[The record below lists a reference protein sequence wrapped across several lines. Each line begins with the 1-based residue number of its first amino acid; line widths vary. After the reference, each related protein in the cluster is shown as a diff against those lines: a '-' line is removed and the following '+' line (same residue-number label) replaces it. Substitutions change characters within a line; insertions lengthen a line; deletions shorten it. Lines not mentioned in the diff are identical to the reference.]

1 MAAGPGRTLPL
12 CPVSPRMGREPS
24 THRGMQ
30 TACAGPGG
38 TAGGSGA
45 ASPSAPCGWHSGSCQ
60 QPPCAVGRRDV
71 SPQEPPPHRD
81 RNPLGHSVS
90 LTGLDYP
97 MCDTN
102 TSVWPHARTQPSLS
116 QLWFGSSWCQQGDR
130 TGPQT
135 SVGEGEGFV
144 PCLRLILGEMQ
155 AAQLLHPHVGVSQL
169 CHVVTQ
175 GQDAVGTTRKG
186 HIKPGRICCAGA
198 RNSRQWPG

>member
-1 MAAGPGRTLPL
+1 MSCEPEDGQGAQH
-12 CPVSPRMGREPS
+12 SPRDANCLCRARRDCRRLRSSFTVSSMWLALRELS
-24 THRGMQ
+24 
-30 TACAGPGG
+30 
-38 TAGGSGA
+38 A
-45 ASPSAPCGWHSGSCQ
+45 ATVCCGQEGC
-60 QPPCAVGRRDV
+60 QPPGATPSQGQK
-71 SPQEPPPHRD
+71 P
-81 RNPLGHSVS
+81 
-90 LTGLDYP
+90 TG
-97 MCDTN
+97 
-102 TSVWPHARTQPSLS
+102 SLS
-116 QLWFGSSWCQQGDR
+116 VTDRAWTIPRVTQTRQRGPTHGPSPTCPGLWFGSSWCQQGDR

>member
-1 MAAGPGRTLPL
+1 MQGQAGLQAAPEQLHRQLHVAGTQGV
-12 CPVSPRMGREPS
+12 VSS
-24 THRGMQ
+24 HRVLW
-30 TACAGPGG
+30 
-38 TAGGSGA
+38 AGGI
-45 ASPSAPCGWHSGSCQ
+45 SAPRSHPLTGTETHWVTQC
-60 QPPCAVGRRDV
+60 
-71 SPQEPPPHRD
+71 HRQ
-81 RNPLGHSVS
+81 
-90 LTGLDYP
+90 GLDYP
-97 MCDTN
+97 TCDIN